1 MNTENVVSWFLSKN
15 KNLAIEGVSCRDKL
29 RLLLD
34 VSCSMFDCVFGKSLL
49 SDGFDDELI
58 PEILVDLHD
67 EVKGDL
73 NGGLIKAP
81 LVADKNELQVLEIV
95 NFVFADCA
103 IDDFKFLF
111 ADELVGWSSSE
122 KTIIDEV
129 KLSDE
134 MELPCKMELS
144 DEVKISDEKSYLIK
158 LYTIYKDYDF
168 DNVAVECVNG
178 NKYIYFKDNLQM
190 TTDVIRQL
198 KKIHHTKTPIF
209 VELIQGE
216 LVFS

>member
-49 SDGFDDELI
+49 SDDFADEKITGILDDL
-58 PEILVDLHD
+58 LD
-67 EVKGDL
+67 EVKGNL
-73 NGGLIKAP
+73 NGGLENAP
-81 LVADKNELQVLEIV
+81 AVADTNELRVLEIV

-103 IDDFKFLF
+103 VEGFELGF
-111 ADELVGWSSSE
+111 ADELVGLSSSE

-129 KLSDE
+129 KLSD
-134 MELPCKMELS
+134 K
-144 DEVKISDEKSYLIK
+144 KSYLKK
-158 LYTIYKDYDF
+158 LYTIYKNYDF
-168 DNVAVECVNG
+168 DNVAVEFVNN
-178 NKYIYFKDNLQM
+178 NKYIYFKDNLKM

-198 KKIHHTKTPIF
+198 QKIHHIKTPIF

>member
-1 MNTENVVSWFLSKN
+1 MNTENVIRWFLSKN

-58 PEILVDLHD
+58 PEILVDFHD
-67 EVKGDL
+67 EVKSDL

-111 ADELVGWSSSE
+111 ADELVGLSSSD
-122 KTIIDEV
+122 KNTIGEM
-129 KLSDE
+129 KL
-134 MELPCKMELS
+134 
-144 DEVKISDEKSYLIK
+144 SDEKSYLKK

-168 DNVAVECVNG
+168 DNVAVEFVNG
-178 NKYIYFKDNLQM
+178 NKYIYFKDNLKM

-198 KKIHHTKTPIF
+198 QKIPHIKTPIF

>member
-67 EVKGDL
+67 EVKGNL
-73 NGGLIKAP
+73 NGGLENAP
-81 LVADKNELQVLEIV
+81 AVADTNELRILEIV
-95 NFVFADCA
+95 NFVFVDCA
-103 IDDFKFLF
+103 VEGFELGF
-111 ADELVGWSSSE
+111 ADELVGLSSSE

-129 KLSDE
+129 KLSD
-134 MELPCKMELS
+134 K
-144 DEVKISDEKSYLIK
+144 KSYLKK
-158 LYTIYKDYDF
+158 LYTIYKNYDF
-168 DNVAVECVNG
+168 DNVAVEFVNN
-178 NKYIYFKDNLQM
+178 NKYIYFKDNLKM

-198 KKIHHTKTPIF
+198 QKIHHIKTPIF

>member
-1 MNTENVVSWFLSKN
+1 MNTENVIRWFLSKN

-29 RLLLD
+29 SLLLII
-34 VSCSMFDCVFGKSLL
+34 SCSMFDCVFGKSLL

-67 EVKGDL
+67 EVKSDL

-81 LVADKNELQVLEIV
+81 LVADENELQVLEIV

-111 ADELVGWSSSE
+111 ADELVGLSSSDKNTIGE
-122 KTIIDEV
+122 K
-129 KLSDE
+129 KL
-134 MELPCKMELS
+134 
-144 DEVKISDEKSYLIK
+144 SDEKSYLK
-158 LYTIYKDYDF
+158 KMYTIYKDYDF
-168 DNVAVECVNG
+168 DNVAVEFVNN

-190 TTDVIRQL
+190 TKDVIKQL
-198 KKIHHTKTPIF
+198 QKIHHTKTPIF